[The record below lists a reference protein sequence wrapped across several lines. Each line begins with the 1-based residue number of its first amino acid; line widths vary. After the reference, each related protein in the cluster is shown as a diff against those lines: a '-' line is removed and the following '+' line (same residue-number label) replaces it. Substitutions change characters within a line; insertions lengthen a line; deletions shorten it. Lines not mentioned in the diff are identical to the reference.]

1 MTKSSGQPGRIKAA
15 SLLTAFVLGSFA
27 SPFIYQETFATAAPA
42 QPDAT
47 AGAQQPLVSDQTIE
61 QVSSLGKII
70 DQSVVPEKS
79 GVIAWNIQAPNNQ
92 KVTVYT
98 TADGLLVMGS
108 IWDLATKQQLNH
120 SFGPGAAGM
129 PVPQQNLDADQ
140 VAAAQVGDNG
150 SFIGEFKGETPE
162 SIKAVNSLAGV
173 KIGNGDMNNTLY
185 IIIDPRCPY
194 CHTAYENLKPYM
206 DKGLS
211 VKIIPTVALGNPAQG
226 APMASAILQA
236 KNRQDLDNIML
247 DPKSH
252 SAPLT
257 EEVKKALDTNL
268 MFMYAAFEKS
278 KQRPGVPVVFFSD
291 RKTGKGR
298 MVMGISEP
306 AVVNEILGNL

>member
-15 SLLTAFVLGSFA
+15 SLLTAFVLGSLA

-47 AGAQQPLVSDQTIE
+47 AGGQQPVVTDQTIS

-70 DQSVVPEKS
+70 DQSIVPEKS

-92 KVTVYT
+92 KLTVYT
-98 TADGLLVMGS
+98 TSDGLLVMGS

-120 SFGPGAAGM
+120 SFGSGAAGM
-129 PVPQQNLDADQ
+129 PAPQQNLDADQ
-140 VAAAQVGDNG
+140 VAAAQVGGNG
-150 SFIGEFKGETPE
+150 SFVGEFKGETPE
-162 SIKAVNSLAGV
+162 SIKAVDSLAGV
-173 KIGNGDMNNTLY
+173 KLGNGDMNNTLY

-211 VKIIPTVALGNPAQG
+211 VNIIPTVALGNPQQG
-226 APMASAILQA
+226 APMASAILKA
-236 KNRQDLDNIML
+236 KTRQEMDNIML

-257 EEVKKALDTNL
+257 DEISKALDTNL

-291 RKTGKGR
+291 RTTGKGR

-306 AVVNEILGNL
+306 AVVKEILGN